1 VAPYYI
7 EENNGDCAVGEWAT
21 VKEDGELMGCHAT
34 KDDAIDQGVAIALS
48 EGSTFEGERSEER
61 LDSGPPAVIVDID
74 GTLIVDG
81 MRNDRVV
88 NYVESFDDTEVI
100 IVTGRAENRR
110 EETVTELD
118 SLDIDFD
125 QLIMQPS
132 VNTVTP
138 DFKESVARRL
148 LETLNVMV
156 AIDDDP
162 ENRERFRAL
171 GITALAAD
179 EVPDVE
185 GEDRAEPGELS
196 VGDFVEWDSSGGM
209 ARGQITRIVIDGQIN
224 VPDSDFVINGSED
237 NPAALIRVWRESE
250 NDEGMM
256 EWNPTETLVGHRFST
271 LTLIDRLD
279 ERSEIRQVDLTPPAY
294 MRASA
299 RRGLQWH
306 EAGLSGDG
314 LMPATVREARAMAD
328 GSVTADKWVRI
339 RAFLARHMVDF
350 DAPAASPTSNDFPSP
365 GVVAI
370 ALWGGGTT
378 RRSAQRAMDYADG
391 VIGRIEAENE
401 GRAKGEALS
410 KMETRINP
418 AQFELRETPEGMTFT
433 GYAAVFNSDSEPLP
447 FIERIEPGAFRGSLR
462 NRNDI
467 KMLWNHDAGQP
478 LASTRAGNL
487 RLTEDDR
494 GLFVEA
500 TLPRTTLGNDVRELV
515 STGIVDSMSFGFTVA
530 RGGDEW
536 SSDGSVRTLKK
547 VVLRE
552 VSIVSFPAYPATA
565 GSTAVRGLDKVA
577 KRAEVDADALADA
590 LLKIENG
597 EDITTDDRNLI
608 TTVLDKLAP
617 VEAPAQLD
625 NGLEMLALK
634 KKKLQ
639 LLMGY

>member
-1 VAPYYI
+1 MAPYYI
-7 EENNGDCAVGEWAT
+7 EENNPACAVGEWAT

-48 EGSTFEGERSEER
+48 EESTFEGERSEKR

-88 NYVESFDDTEVI
+88 NYVDSFDDTEVI
-100 IVTGRAENRR
+100 IVTGRAEDRR

-138 DFKESVARRL
+138 DFKEAVARRL

-156 AIDDDP
+156 AIDNDP

-171 GITALAAD
+171 GITALDTD
-179 EVPDVE
+179 EVPDVQ
-185 GEDRAEPGELS
+185 GEDRA
-196 VGDFVEWDSSGGM
+196 
-209 ARGQITRIVIDGQIN
+209 
-224 VPDSDFVINGSED
+224 
-237 NPAALIRVWRESE
+237 
-250 NDEGMM
+250 
-256 EWNPTETLVGHRFST
+256 
-271 LTLIDRLD
+271 
-279 ERSEIRQVDLTPPAY
+279 EIRQVDLTPPAY

-314 LMPATVREARAMAD
+314 LQPETVREARAMAD

-350 DAPAASPTSNDFPSP
+350 DAPAASPASDEFPSP

-370 ALWGGGTT
+370 ALWGGGIS

-418 AQFELRETPEGMTFT
+418 AQFEMRETEEGMTFT

-447 FIERIEPGAFRGSLR
+447 FIERIAPGAFRGSLR

-467 KMLWNHDAGQP
+467 KMLWNHDSGQP

-536 SSDGSVRTLKK
+536 SVDGSVRTLKK

-617 VEAPAQLD
+617 VEEPAQLD

>member
-1 VAPYYI
+1 MPYYI
-7 EENNGDCAVGEWAT
+7 EENNPACAVGEWAT

-34 KDDAIDQGVAIALS
+34 KDGAIDQGVAIALS
-48 EGSTFEGERSEER
+48 EESTFEGERSEKR

-81 MRNDRVV
+81 MRNERLY
-88 NYVESFDDTEVI
+88 NYLESFDDTEVI
-100 IVTGRAENRR
+100 IVTGRAEERR

-118 SLDIDFD
+118 SLGIDYD

-132 VNTVTP
+132 VDTITP
-138 DFKESVARRL
+138 DFKEAVARRL

-171 GITALAAD
+171 GITALDTD
-179 EVPDVE
+179 EVPDVPD
-185 GEDRAEPGELS
+185 EDRA
-196 VGDFVEWDSSGGM
+196 
-209 ARGQITRIVIDGQIN
+209 
-224 VPDSDFVINGSED
+224 
-237 NPAALIRVWRESE
+237 
-250 NDEGMM
+250 
-256 EWNPTETLVGHRFST
+256 
-271 LTLIDRLD
+271 
-279 ERSEIRQVDLTPPAY
+279 EIRQVDLTPPAY

-314 LMPATVREARAMAD
+314 LQPETVREARAMAD
-328 GSVTADKWVRI
+328 GSVTSDKWVRI

-350 DAPAASPTSNDFPSP
+350 DAPAASPTSDEFPSP

-370 ALWGGGTT
+370 ALWGGGTS
-378 RRSAQRAMDYADG
+378 RRSAQRAMDYADE

-401 GRAKGEALS
+401 GRAKGQALS

-447 FIERIEPGAFRGSLR
+447 FIERIAPGAFRGSLR

-467 KMLWNHDAGQP
+467 KMLWNHDSGQP

-536 SSDGSVRTLKK
+536 SVDGSVRTLKK

-597 EDITTDDRNLI
+597 EDITTADRNLI

-617 VEAPAQLD
+617 VEEPAQVE
-625 NGLEMLALK
+625 GSLEMLALK
-634 KKKLQ
+634 KKKLE

>member
-1 VAPYYI
+1 MAPYYI
-7 EENNGDCAVGEWAT
+7 EENNPGCAVGEWAT

-34 KDDAIDQGVAIALS
+34 KDGAIDQGVAIALS
-48 EGSTFEGERSEER
+48 EDSTFEGERSEKR
-61 LDSGPPAVIVDID
+61 LESGPPAVIVDID

-100 IVTGRAENRR
+100 IVTGRAEDRR

-138 DFKESVARRL
+138 DFKQAVAERL
-148 LETLNVMV
+148 LETYNVMV
-156 AIDDDP
+156 AVDDDP

-171 GITALAAD
+171 GITALATD

-209 ARGQITRIVIDGQIN
+209 ARGQITRIVVDGQIN

-256 EWNPTETLVGHRFST
+256 EWNPTDTLVGHRFST

-314 LMPATVREARAMAD
+314 LMPATVREARALAD

-350 DAPAASPTSNDFPSP
+350 DAPAASPTSDDFPSP

-447 FIERIEPGAFRGSLR
+447 FIERIAPGAFRGSLR

-467 KMLWNHDAGQP
+467 KMLWNHDSGQP

-500 TLPRTTLGNDVRELV
+500 LLPRTTLGNDVRELV

-536 SSDGSVRTLKK
+536 SVDGSVRTLKK

-617 VEAPAQLD
+617 VEAPGQLD

>member
-1 VAPYYI
+1 MAPYYI
-7 EENNGDCAVGEWAT
+7 EENNGECAVGEWAT
-21 VKEDGELMGCHAT
+21 VKENGEVMGCHTT

-48 EGSTFEGERSEER
+48 EDSTFEGERAEER

-100 IVTGRAENRR
+100 IVTGRAEDRR

-138 DFKESVARRL
+138 DFKEAVARRL

-256 EWNPTETLVGHRFST
+256 EWNPTDTLVGHRFST
-271 LTLIDRLD
+271 LTFIDRLD

-350 DAPAASPTSNDFPSP
+350 DAPAASPTSDDFPSP

-447 FIERIEPGAFRGSLR
+447 FIERIAPGAFRGSLR

-467 KMLWNHDAGQP
+467 KMLWNHDSGQP

-515 STGIVDSMSFGFTVA
+515 ATGIVDSMSFGFTVA

-617 VEAPAQLD
+617 VESPAQLD
-625 NGLEMLALK
+625 NGLELLALK

>member
-1 VAPYYI
+1 MAPYYI
-7 EENNGDCAVGEWAT
+7 EENNPGCAVGEWAT

-34 KDDAIDQGVAIALS
+34 KDGAIDQGVAIALS
-48 EGSTFEGERSEER
+48 EDSTFEGERSEKR
-61 LDSGPPAVIVDID
+61 LESGPPAVIVDID

-100 IVTGRAENRR
+100 IVTGRAEDRR

-138 DFKESVARRL
+138 DFKQAVAERL
-148 LETLNVMV
+148 LETYNVMV
-156 AIDDDP
+156 AVDDDP

-171 GITALAAD
+171 GITALATD

-209 ARGQITRIVIDGQIN
+209 ARGQITRIVVDGQIN

-250 NDEGMM
+250 NDEGMI
-256 EWNPTETLVGHRFST
+256 EWNPTDTLVGHRFST

-314 LMPATVREARAMAD
+314 LMPATVREARALAD

-350 DAPAASPTSNDFPSP
+350 DAPAASPTSDDFPSP

-447 FIERIEPGAFRGSLR
+447 FIERIAPGAFRGSLR

-467 KMLWNHDAGQP
+467 KMLWNHDSGQP

-500 TLPRTTLGNDVRELV
+500 LLPRTTLGNDVRELV

-536 SSDGSVRTLKK
+536 SVDGSVRTLKK